1 MHRSFV
7 STILLKNF
15 NFFART
21 TRTFSTLTSMSSPF
35 TINIHGKS
43 VPVTASHSSID
54 IARCL
59 TAKPLNDWAASIDKE
74 LCIEQITIQS
84 VDYFGTRVG
93 FLKFDAHASFNGK
106 KIPSIVFMR
115 GGAVSI
121 LVLLRCIDSGQRWV
135 VCCRQPRV
143 PVGQASLLELP
154 AGMLDD
160 SGSFVGVAA
169 KELEEETGIKIG
181 VADLVDLTALALGL
195 SKDFETRDKSSSSG
209 DKHEDNTTSLSRMP
223 GVYPSAGGCDE
234 FLRLLLFRKD
244 LPIAEIDT
252 LRGKATGNIAEGECI
267 VLELVRYDQL
277 WRQCTDMKALSSM
290 ILYEKLLETGELI
303 DE

>member
-1 MHRSFV
+1 MLQREAVSSF
-7 STILLKNF
+7 LKLVTLQ
-15 NFFART
+15 RT
-21 TRTFSTLTSMSSPF
+21 SRTMATFS
-35 TINIHGKS
+35 INIHGKP
-43 VPVTASHSSID
+43 VPVTAAHSSID
-54 IARCL
+54 VSRCL
-59 TAKPLNDWAASIDKE
+59 TAKPLTDWAASLDKE
-74 LCIEQITIQS
+74 ISVEKLTIQS
-84 VDYFGTRVG
+84 VDFFGARVG
-93 FLKFDAHASFNGK
+93 FLKFDAHASFNGR

-121 LVLLRCIDSGQRWV
+121 LVLLRCLDSGERWV

-143 PVGQASLLELP
+143 PVGKASLLELP

-195 SKDFETRDKSSSSG
+195 SRDLESG
-209 DKHEDNTTSLSRMP
+209 DSSNEENNKATSTMP

-234 FLRLLLFRKD
+234 FLRLLLFRKN
-244 LPIAEIDT
+244 LPKAEIDA

-267 VLELVRYDQL
+267 VLELVQYNQL

-290 ILYEKLLETGELI
+290 ILFEKLRDAGELK
-303 DE
+303 DD

>member
-1 MHRSFV
+1 MLRREAASF
-7 STILLKNF
+7 LKLVTVLQRQ
-15 NFFART
+15 RT
-21 TRTFSTLTSMSSPF
+21 NRTMSTFS
-35 TINIHGKS
+35 INIHGKP
-43 VPVTASHSSID
+43 VPVTAAHSSID
-54 IARCL
+54 ISRCL
-59 TAKPLNDWAASIDKE
+59 TAKPLTDWAASLDKE
-74 LCIEQITIQS
+74 ISVEQLTIQS
-84 VDYFGTRVG
+84 VDFFGSRVG
-93 FLKFDAHASFNGK
+93 FLKFDAHASFNGR

-121 LVLLRCIDSGQRWV
+121 LVLLRCLDSGERWV

-143 PVGQASLLELP
+143 PVGKKSLLELP

-181 VADLVDLTALALGL
+181 VADLVDLTALAMGFSRDLESGGDSTNEENNKAT
-195 SKDFETRDKSSSSG
+195 SK
-209 DKHEDNTTSLSRMP
+209 MP

-244 LPIAEIDT
+244 LPKSEIDN

-267 VLELVRYDQL
+267 VLDLVPYNQL

-290 ILYEKLLETGELI
+290 ILFEKLRDAGELK